1 MSTQDIVAE
10 WEREKEA
17 NGFRKGH
24 DQGRDQGLAEGLVQ
38 GLIEGLLFG
47 YRARFGAMPEDLRR
61 LVEATHDPETLRG
74 WCALLSTATP
84 ESFAQAVRDARH

>member
-17 NGFRKGH
+17 NGFRKG
-24 DQGRDQGLAEGLVQ
+24 LVEGLV
-38 GLIEGLLFG
+38 EG
-47 YRARFGAMPEDLRR
+47 YRARFGAMSEDLRR

-74 WCALLSTATP
+74 WYALLSTATP